1 MNWNCLICL
10 LVVFL
15 QLQWSTTGG
24 FLSRPGT
31 RTVPPPSETPVTD
44 TVTATQCFST
54 ECTNVVY
61 IIHIVYNKDIYFCYK
76 FMCFLLFLYYIH
88 VSGILKYISNNCS
101 LNFSLYTW
109 LLVFI
114 YPHKFKTTINKCM
127 QFTQQR
133 LYKINHVYIGHFAF
147 WYRLANQI

>member
-1 MNWNCLICL
+1 M
-10 LVVFL
+10 
-15 QLQWSTTGG
+15 
-24 FLSRPGT
+24 SRPGT

-88 VSGILKYISNNCS
+88 VSGILKYISNNC
-101 LNFSLYTW
+101 FFEFFT
-109 LLVFI
+109 V
-114 YPHKFKTTINKCM
+114 HVTIG
-127 QFTQQR
+127 FHLPTQ
-133 LYKINHVYIGHFAF
+133 I
-147 WYRLANQI
+147 